1 MKDAPLNPAESS
13 PPVGAQASGAPP
25 PGDTAGAFFGSMMPS
40 GGAGAAARGVPPPGA
55 PPQGRPS
62 GPPPGAP
69 GSRGPQGGPL
79 GAPQSAAPPGGGP
92 PGPDGPPAGT
102 PPALKESLAQT
113 RYFLRYLRP
122 VRWIMVTVV
131 AITLVGTLT
140 SLPLMFLPQVLG
152 ESLARDRFVLGLGRT
167 GFIYAY
173 LSFAIVIGIT
183 GMGLALLRGYL
194 STRMGE
200 YLLRSLRE
208 ELFGRLERLSKLSV
222 ASRGA
227 GQFVQR
233 LARDTFVIRDLINE
247 TLSELLATTLRGSV
261 FLIVLLWMNWK
272 LTLIIFAAFALVV
285 PLVRFFSRRLQ
296 VAARRSLQL
305 SEDLLAQLIEAV
317 SGFRDILASGRFDR
331 FAGRFGDSAQ
341 RAERLGVRTAML
353 GQLTGAVGGAT
364 MGVLMTVP
372 YFLVAD
378 DLTAQTMGA
387 VISYATFLG
396 SVFPLPAMLVR
407 VSSQLALA
415 TPPMQEVREILDAPP
430 ERQLEKAGPRA
441 GEAAAAGASA
451 ATPSRPDREYPPFA
465 PPVRSIRFEHVSLV
479 LGGRPLI
486 EDANFEIP
494 GGKFTAVV
502 GQSGA
507 GKTTIF
513 HLLLRLI
520 DPTSGTIWINDTPLS
535 AIPEKDVR
543 KLLGFIPQNPFM
555 FNLSLRENLL
565 IGMSEDPD
573 EATLQRAIQMA
584 QLHELVE
591 GRRHEGGLEASAGY
605 MGARLSGGER
615 QRVALG
621 RLLLQ
626 DPSVIICDEYTAN
639 IDVRT
644 ARLIHEMIRRQF
656 AGRTRVVITHELYT
670 VRGADHMIVLDHG
683 RIMQQGTHD
692 QLVSQPGLYRALWEV
707 QQLT

>member
-1 MKDAPLNPAESS
+1 M
-13 PPVGAQASGAPP
+13 
-25 PGDTAGAFFGSMMPS
+25 
-40 GGAGAAARGVPPPGA
+40 
-55 PPQGRPS
+55 
-62 GPPPGAP
+62 
-69 GSRGPQGGPL
+69 
-79 GAPQSAAPPGGGP
+79 
-92 PGPDGPPAGT
+92 
-102 PPALKESLAQT
+102 
-113 RYFLRYLRP
+113 RYLRP
-122 VRWIMVTVV
+122 VRWIMLTVV

-140 SLPLMFLPQVLG
+140 SLPLMFLPKVLG
-152 ESLARDRFVLGLGRT
+152 ESLARDRFVLGLGRA

-208 ELFGRLERLSKLSV
+208 ELFGRLERLSMLSV

-272 LTLIIFAAFALVV
+272 LTLIIFAVFALVV

-296 VAARRSLQL
+296 VTARRSLQL

-331 FAGRFGDSAQ
+331 FAGRFGESAQ

-378 DLTAQTMGA
+378 DLTSQTMGA

-430 ERQLEKAGPRA
+430 ERQLEKAEPPAAEA
-441 GEAAAAGASA
+441 GVAAAPAAS
-451 ATPSRPDREYPPFA
+451 SRPVRDYPPLV
-465 PPVRSIRFEHVSLV
+465 PPVRSIRFDHVSLV

-520 DPTSGTIWINDTPLS
+520 DPTGGTIWINDTPLS
-535 AIPEKDVR
+535 AISEKDVR

-565 IGMSEDPD
+565 IGMTEDPD
-573 EATLQRAIQMA
+573 EATLQGAIQRA

-591 GRRHEGGLEASAGY
+591 SRRHEGGLEASAGY

-683 RIMQQGTHD
+683 RIVQQGTHD
-692 QLVSQPGLYRALWEV
+692 QLLSQPGLYRALWEV